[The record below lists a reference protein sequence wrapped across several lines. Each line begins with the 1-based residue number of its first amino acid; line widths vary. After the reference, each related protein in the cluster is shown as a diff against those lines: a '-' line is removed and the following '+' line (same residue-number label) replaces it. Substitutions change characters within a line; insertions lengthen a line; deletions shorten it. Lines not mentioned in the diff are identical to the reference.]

1 MKILLCPSA
10 AIRTVVSG
18 AAPLVRGR
26 GQGGQQLLPYVLI
39 RDAIVGPLGLRAAP
53 APDALQVV
61 LSPVAGLPLPSC
73 CRQRDACLQ
82 RLPPPLFSSG
92 TSAWPWARRPPSPTC
107 PSCVDSKSEE
117 EPI

>member
-10 AIRTVVSG
+10 AISAAVSG

-26 GQGGQQLLPYVLI
+26 GQGGQQLLHYVLI
-39 RDAIVGPLGLRAAP
+39 RDVIVGPLGLRAAP

-61 LSPVAGLPLPSC
+61 LSPVAGLPLPLC
-73 CRQRDACLQ
+73 CRQQDACLQ
-82 RLPPPLFSSG
+82 RPPPPLFSSG
-92 TSAWPWARRPPSPTC
+92 TSAWLWTRRTRSPTR
-107 PSCVDSKSEE
+107 PSCVDSKSGE